1 MAENIVNRTL
11 ELFPGMQAVLLVS
24 NALLLLLLIE
34 AARRILNY
42 RSRLRKLELRYRD
55 RIKEI
60 EGTFDSPIPLVN
72 LDEFHEVFAQTGLG
86 LNPENEVS
94 FIGGGVPGGTNYV
107 EGWVLSVLAKQV
119 TSLFEFGTG
128 TGKTTYLWAKNSPAE
143 ARIITL
149 TLGKNQHADYLAARE
164 DNLLATRT
172 ALGESTFDR
181 FVYSGTPVEHK
192 ITQLFGD
199 SKRFDETPYLKQCD
213 LIFIDGSHAYSY
225 VKNDTE
231 KALRMLKEGGLLL
244 WHDYRYRNV
253 ETRGVRRYLD
263 ELSETLPLIRLPE
276 TCFVAYRSG
285 TNKVAAD

>member
-1 MAENIVNRTL
+1 
-11 ELFPGMQAVLLVS
+11 MQTFLLVS
-24 NALLLLLLIE
+24 TALLLLLLIE

-42 RSRLRKLELRYRD
+42 RSRLRKLKLSYQSQL
-55 RIKEI
+55 KAI
-60 EGTFDSPIPLVN
+60 EGTFDSAIPIVR
-72 LDEFHEVFAQTGLG
+72 LDEFHEVFAQTGLS
-86 LNPENEVS
+86 LNPKNEVS
-94 FIGGGVPGGTNYV
+94 FIGGGVPGGTSYV
-107 EGWVLSVLAKQV
+107 ESWVLSVLAKQA

-149 TLGKNQHADYLAARE
+149 TLGNNQHADYQAAGE

-172 ALGESTFDR
+172 ALAESAFDG
-181 FVYSGTPVEHK
+181 FVYSGTPVEYK

-231 KALRMLKEGGLLL
+231 KALRMLREGGLLL
-244 WHDYRYRNV
+244 WHDYRARNV

-263 ELSETLPLIRLPE
+263 ELSETLPLVRLHE
-276 TCFVAYRSG
+276 TSLVAYR
-285 TNKVAAD
+285 NDKKVAAD

>member
-1 MAENIVNRTL
+1 
-11 ELFPGMQAVLLVS
+11 MQTVLLVS

-42 RSRLRKLELRYRD
+42 RSRLRKIELRYRSQL
-55 RIKEI
+55 KAI
-60 EGTFDSPIPLVN
+60 EGTFDSVIPLVR

-86 LNPENEVS
+86 LNPETEVS
-94 FIGGGVPGGTNYV
+94 FIGCWVTGGTSCF
-107 EGWVLSVLAKQV
+107 ESWVLSVLAKQA
-119 TSLFEFGTG
+119 TSLFEFGTCS
-128 TGKTTYLWAKNSPAE
+128 GKTTYLWAKNSPAD

-149 TLGKNQHADYLAARE
+149 TLGKNQHADYLAGRE
-164 DNLLATRT
+164 DNRLAALT
-172 ALGESTFDR
+172 ALAESAFDR
-181 FVYSGTPVEHK
+181 FIYSGTPVEHK

-231 KALRMLKEGGLLL
+231 KALRMLREGGLLL

-263 ELSETLPLIRLPE
+263 ELSETLPLIRLYE
-276 TCFVAYRSG
+276 TSIVAYRSD

>member
-1 MAENIVNRTL
+1 
-11 ELFPGMQAVLLVS
+11 MQTVLLVS
-24 NALLLLLLIE
+24 NALFLLLLIE

-42 RSRLRKLELRYRD
+42 RSRLRKLELSYRSQL
-55 RIKEI
+55 KAI
-60 EGTFDSPIPLVN
+60 EGTFDSVIPLVR
-72 LDEFHEVFAQTGLG
+72 LDEFHEVFAQTGLD
-86 LNPENEVS
+86 LNPETEVS
-94 FIGGGVPGGTNYV
+94 FIGCWVTGGTSCF
-107 EGWVLSVLAKQV
+107 ESWVLSVLAKQA
-119 TSLFEFGTG
+119 TSLFEFGTC

-149 TLGKNQHADYLAARE
+149 TLGKNQHADYLAGRE
-164 DNLLATRT
+164 DNRLAALT
-172 ALGESTFDR
+172 ALAESAYDR
-181 FVYSGTPVEHK
+181 FIYSGTPVEHK

-231 KALRMLKEGGLLL
+231 KALRMLREGGLLL

-263 ELSETLPLIRLPE
+263 ELSETLPLIRLSD
-276 TCFVAYRSG
+276 TTLVAYRND

>member
-1 MAENIVNRTL
+1 
-11 ELFPGMQAVLLVS
+11 MQTILLVS

-42 RSRLRKLELRYRD
+42 RSRLRKIELRYSSRL
-55 RIKEI
+55 KEI
-60 EGTFDSPIPLVN
+60 EGTFDSPIPLVK

-86 LNPENEVS
+86 PNLENEVS
-94 FIGGGVPGGTNYV
+94 FIGGGVTGGTGCF
-107 EGWVLSVLAKQV
+107 ESWVLSVLAKQA
-119 TSLFEFGTG
+119 TTLFEFGTC

-172 ALGESTFDR
+172 ALAESAFDR
-181 FVYSGTPVEHK
+181 FIYSGTPVEHK

-231 KALRMLKEGGLLL
+231 KALRMLREGGLLL
-244 WHDYRYRNV
+244 WHDYRYGNV
-253 ETRGVRRYLD
+253 ETRGVHRYLD
-263 ELSETLPLIRLPE
+263 ELSETLPLIRLSE
-276 TCFVAYRSG
+276 TCFVAYRSD
-285 TNKVAAD
+285 TNKVAADQRAESGRISQ

>member
-1 MAENIVNRTL
+1 
-11 ELFPGMQAVLLVS
+11 MQTVLLVS

-42 RSRLRKLELRYRD
+42 RSRLRKLELSYRSQL
-55 RIKEI
+55 KAI
-60 EGTFDSPIPLVN
+60 EGTFDSAIPLVR
-72 LDEFHEVFAQTGLG
+72 LDEFHEVFAQTGPG
-86 LNPENEVS
+86 FNPETEVS
-94 FIGGGVPGGTNYV
+94 FIGGGVTGGTSCF
-107 EGWVLSVLAKQV
+107 ESWVLSVLAKQA
-119 TSLFEFGTG
+119 TSLFEFGTC

-172 ALGESTFDR
+172 ALAESAFDR
-181 FVYSGTPVEHK
+181 FIYSGTPVEHK

-263 ELSETLPLIRLPE
+263 ELSETLPLIRLSE
-276 TCFVAYRSG
+276 TCFVAYRSD

>member
-1 MAENIVNRTL
+1 
-11 ELFPGMQAVLLVS
+11 MQTVLLVS

-42 RSRLRKLELRYRD
+42 RSRLRKLELSYRSQLQA
-55 RIKEI
+55 I
-60 EGTFDSPIPLVN
+60 EGTCDSVIPLVR

-86 LNPENEVS
+86 FNPETEVS
-94 FIGGGVPGGTNYV
+94 FIGCGVTGGTSYV
-107 EGWVLSVLAKQV
+107 ESWVLSVLAKQA
-119 TSLFEFGTG
+119 TSLFEFGTC

-149 TLGKNQHADYLAARE
+149 TLGKNQHADYLPARE
-164 DNLLATRT
+164 DNPLATLT
-172 ALGESTFDR
+172 ALAESAFDR
-181 FVYSGTPVEHK
+181 FIYSGTPVEHK

-231 KALRMLKEGGLLL
+231 KALRMLKEGGLIL
-244 WHDYRYRNV
+244 WHDYRDRNV

-263 ELSETLPLIRLPE
+263 ELSETLPLIRLYE
-276 TCFVAYRSG
+276 TCIVAYRSD

>member
-1 MAENIVNRTL
+1 
-11 ELFPGMQAVLLVS
+11 MQTVLLVS
-24 NALLLLLLIE
+24 NALLLLLLIV
-34 AARRILNY
+34 AVRRMLNY
-42 RSRLRKLELRYRD
+42 RSRLGELELSYRSEL
-55 RIKEI
+55 KAMT
-60 EGTFDSPIPLVN
+60 GTFDSVIPLVR
-72 LDEFHEVFAQTGLG
+72 LDEFHEVFAQTGSG
-86 LNPENEVS
+86 FKPESEVS
-94 FIGGGVPGGTNYV
+94 FIGCGVIGGPSCF
-107 EGWVLSVLAKQV
+107 ESWVLSVLAKQAM
-119 TSLFEFGTG
+119 SLFEFGTC

-149 TLGKNQHADYLAARE
+149 TLGKNQRADYLPARE

-172 ALGESTFDR
+172 ALDESAFDR
-181 FVYSGTPVEHK
+181 FIYSGTPVEHK

-231 KALRMLKEGGLLL
+231 KALRMLREGGLLL

-253 ETRGVRRYLD
+253 ETSGVRRYLD
-263 ELSETLPLIRLPE
+263 ELSETLPLVRLHE
-276 TCFVAYRSG
+276 TCFVAYRSD

>member
-1 MAENIVNRTL
+1 
-11 ELFPGMQAVLLVS
+11 MQTVLLVA
-24 NALLLLLLIE
+24 NAILLLLLIE

-42 RSRLRKLELRYRD
+42 RSRLRELELRYKSQL
-55 RIKEI
+55 KEI
-60 EGTFDSPIPLVN
+60 EGTFDSVIPRVR
-72 LDEFHEVFAQTGLG
+72 LDEFHEVFAQTGPG
-86 LNPENEVS
+86 FNPESEVN
-94 FIGGGVPGGTNYV
+94 FIGYGVTGGTSCF
-107 EGWVLSVLAKQV
+107 ESWVLSVLAKQA
-119 TSLFEFGTG
+119 TSLFEFGTC

-149 TLGKNQHADYLAARE
+149 TLGKNQRADYLPARE

-172 ALGESTFDR
+172 ALTESAFDR
-181 FVYSGTPVEHK
+181 FIYSGTPVEHK

-231 KALRMLKEGGLLL
+231 KALRMLREGGLLL
-244 WHDYRYRNV
+244 WHDYRDHNV
-253 ETRGVRRYLD
+253 ETNGVRRYLD
-263 ELSETLPLIRLPE
+263 ELSETLPLIRLYE
-276 TCFVAYRSG
+276 TSFVAYRCN

>member
-1 MAENIVNRTL
+1 
-11 ELFPGMQAVLLVS
+11 MQTVLLIS

-42 RSRLRKLELRYRD
+42 RSRLRKLELSYRSEL
-55 RIKEI
+55 KAI
-60 EGTFDSPIPLVN
+60 EGTFDSVIPQVR
-72 LDEFHEVFAQTGLG
+72 LDEFHEVFARTGPG
-86 LNPENEVS
+86 FNPETEVS
-94 FIGGGVPGGTNYV
+94 FIGCWVAGGTSCF
-107 EGWVLSVLAKQV
+107 ESWVLSVLAKQA
-119 TSLFEFGTG
+119 TSLFEFGTCS
-128 TGKTTYLWAKNSPAE
+128 GKTTYLWAKNSPAD

-149 TLGKNQHADYLAARE
+149 TLGKNQHADYLAERE
-164 DNLLATRT
+164 DNRLATQT
-172 ALGESTFDR
+172 ALAESAFDS
-181 FVYSGTPVEHK
+181 FFYSGTPVEHK

-231 KALRMLKEGGLLL
+231 KALRMLREGGLLL

-263 ELSETLPLIRLPE
+263 ELSETLPLIRLYE
-276 TCFVAYRSG
+276 TSFVAYRSD

>member
-1 MAENIVNRTL
+1 V
-11 ELFPGMQAVLLVS
+11 FPDMQTVLLVL

-42 RSRLRKLELRYRD
+42 RSRLRKTELRYESRL
-55 RIKEI
+55 KEI
-60 EGTFDSPIPLVN
+60 EGTFDSVIPLVR

-86 LNPENEVS
+86 FNPETEVS
-94 FIGGGVPGGTNYV
+94 FIGCRVTAGTSCF
-107 EGWVLSVLAKQV
+107 ESWVLSVLAKQA
-119 TSLFEFGTG
+119 TFLFEFGTC
-128 TGKTTYLWAKNSPAE
+128 TGKTTYLWAKNSPAD
-143 ARIITL
+143 AKIVTL
-149 TLGKNQHADYLAARE
+149 TLGKDQHADYLAAGE

-172 ALGESTFDR
+172 ALDESAFDR
-181 FVYSGTPVEHK
+181 FMYSGTPVEHK

-231 KALRMLKEGGLLL
+231 KALRMLREGGLLL

-253 ETRGVRRYLD
+253 ETVGVRRYLD
-263 ELSETLPLIRLPE
+263 ELSETLPLIRLYE

>member
-1 MAENIVNRTL
+1 
-11 ELFPGMQAVLLVS
+11 MQTVLLIS
-24 NALLLLLLIE
+24 NALILLLLIE

-42 RSRLRKLELRYRD
+42 KSRLRKLELRYRS
-55 RIKEI
+55 ELQAI
-60 EGTFDSPIPLVN
+60 EGTFDSPIPLVS
-72 LDEFHEVFAQTGLG
+72 LDEFHEVFAQTGPG
-86 LNPENEVS
+86 FNPETEVS
-94 FIGGGVPGGTNYV
+94 FIGGWVRGGTSCF
-107 EGWVLSVLAKQV
+107 ESWVLSVLAKQA
-119 TSLFEFGTG
+119 TSLFEFGTCS
-128 TGKTTYLWAKNSPAE
+128 GKTTYLWAKNSPAD

-164 DNLLATRT
+164 DNGLATLT
-172 ALGESTFDR
+172 ALAESAFDS
-181 FVYSGTPVEHK
+181 FIYSGTPVEHK

-231 KALRMLKEGGLLL
+231 KALRMLREGGLLL

-263 ELSETLPLIRLPE
+263 ELSETLPLIRLSE

>member
-1 MAENIVNRTL
+1 
-11 ELFPGMQAVLLVS
+11 MQTVLLIS

-42 RSRLRKLELRYRD
+42 KSRLRKLELSYRSEL
-55 RIKEI
+55 KAI
-60 EGTFDSPIPLVN
+60 EGTFDSVIPQVR
-72 LDEFHEVFAQTGLG
+72 LDEFHEVFARTGPG
-86 LNPENEVS
+86 FNPESEVS
-94 FIGGGVPGGTNYV
+94 FIGYWVKGGTSCF
-107 EGWVLSVLAKQV
+107 ESWVLSVLAKQA
-119 TSLFEFGTG
+119 TSLFEFGTCS
-128 TGKTTYLWAKNSPAE
+128 GKTTYLWAKNSPAD

-172 ALGESTFDR
+172 ALDESAFDR
-181 FVYSGTPVEHK
+181 FIYSGTPVEHK

-231 KALRMLKEGGLLL
+231 KALRMLREGGLLL

-263 ELSETLPLIRLPE
+263 ELSETLPLIRLYE
-276 TCFVAYRSG
+276 TSFVAYRSD

>member
-1 MAENIVNRTL
+1 
-11 ELFPGMQAVLLVS
+11 MQTVLLVS

-42 RSRLRKLELRYRD
+42 RSRLRKTELSYRSQL
-55 RIKEI
+55 KAI
-60 EGTFDSPIPLVN
+60 EGTFDSVIPLVR

-86 LNPENEVS
+86 FNPENEVS
-94 FIGGGVPGGTNYV
+94 FIGGGVTGGTSCF
-107 EGWVLSVLAKQV
+107 ESWVLSVLAKQA
-119 TSLFEFGTG
+119 TSLFEFGTC

-149 TLGKNQHADYLAARE
+149 TLGKDQHADYLAARE

-172 ALGESTFDR
+172 ALAESAFDR
-181 FVYSGTPVEHK
+181 FIYSGTPVEHK

-231 KALRMLKEGGLLL
+231 KALRMLREGGLLL

-263 ELSETLPLIRLPE
+263 ELSETLPLIRLYE
-276 TCFVAYRSG
+276 TCFVAYRSD